1 MASLLLSYSSY
12 GTDRNVEG
20 EEEEEEDSI
29 DSKGRG
35 EADAVEVVCV
45 DGCVGIC
52 VVVGLLLIDKFDK
65 WVVVVVLL
73 VGVGL
78 ISQ

>member
-1 MASLLLSYSSY
+1 M
-12 GTDRNVEG
+12 EG
-20 EEEEEEDSI
+20 EEEEDSL
-29 DSKGRG
+29 DSKGR
-35 EADAVEVVCV
+35 DAVEVVCV